1 VSIAKGEAGGS
12 SPHTRGAR
20 SAPASPTSNARIIPA
35 YAGSTPCRLRL
46 SGRLPDH
53 PRIRGEHRRAR
64 FPPSIRGGS
73 SPHTRGALD
82 VPRLDLLRVR
92 IIPAYAGSTGA
103 ERLTYDK
110 TGDHPR
116 IRGEHPMLPM
126 MVWNVIGSSPHT
138 RGARSTGRRYAAAS
152 GIIPA
157 YAGSTPCLP
166 CARPRPAD
174 HPRIRG
180 EHQAALALL
189 ARMLGSSP
197 HTRGARGQRLQLHP
211 AGRIIPAYA
220 GSTFSRRWAW
230 RRKADHPR
238 IRGEHP
244 ALGGVVQV
252 AAGSSPHTRGAR
264 GHRSDDRGVSVDHPR
279 IRGEHV
285 ADCAFAVALAGS
297 SPHTRGALDRVGCH
311 LNDIGI
317 IPAYAGSTRQ
327 GVRRRRER
335 RDHPRIRGE
344 HSGLRVMDCPA

>member
-1 VSIAKGEAGGS
+1 MTAWMAAEGSSPHTRGAPPRGRPAPGSTGIIPAYAGSTFPSLASTSARRDHPRIRGEHTAVSIAKGEAGGS

-197 HTRGARGQRLQLHP
+197 HTRGAP
-211 AGRIIPAYA
+211 VKAY
-220 GSTFSRRWAW
+220 
-230 RRKADHPR
+230 
-238 IRGEHP
+238 GE
-244 ALGGVVQV
+244 
-252 AAGSSPHTRGAR
+252 GAK
-264 GHRSDDRGVSVDHPR
+264 
-279 IRGEHV
+279 E
-285 ADCAFAVALAGS
+285 
-297 SPHTRGALDRVGCH
+297 
-311 LNDIGI
+311 GI
-317 IPAYAGSTRQ
+317 IPAYAGSTR
-327 GVRRRRER
+327 
-335 RDHPRIRGE
+335 
-344 HSGLRVMDCPA
+344 A